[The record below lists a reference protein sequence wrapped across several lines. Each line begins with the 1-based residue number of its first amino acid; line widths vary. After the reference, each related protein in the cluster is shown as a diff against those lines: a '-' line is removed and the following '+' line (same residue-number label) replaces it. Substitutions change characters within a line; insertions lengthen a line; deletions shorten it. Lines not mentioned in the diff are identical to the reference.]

1 MKIKIPTLWEGS
13 EFKRSSRYDLEAG
26 LSSAQSI
33 AQRVKN
39 ANLIVAEFMRRGYP
53 LGIALAAVVNAR
65 HESDLS
71 NYAAGDSGRSI
82 GLFQLYDS
90 GAGKGM
96 TIEERQDPYN
106 NTKRIIEETD
116 IYGKRSYSDGRT
128 NLMTAYANGASIAEL
143 AVIFGRDIER
153 PANKGVGR
161 DKTARSLFPMIADLP
176 AKHLVK
182 GAALGVILL
191 TGASV
196 VVAGGVIYYFWRR
209 RNK

>member
-1 MKIKIPTLWEGS
+1 MKVKIPTLWEGS
-13 EFKRSSRYDLEAG
+13 EFQRSSRYDLEAG
-26 LSSAQSI
+26 LSSVQSI

-153 PANKGVGR
+153 PKNKGVGR

-176 AKHLVK
+176 AKHLAK

>member
-1 MKIKIPTLWEGS
+1 MKVKIPTLWEGS
-13 EFKRSSRYDLEAG
+13 EFQRSSRYDLEAG
-26 LSSAQSI
+26 LSSVQSI

-176 AKHLVK
+176 AKHLAK

>member
-1 MKIKIPTLWEGS
+1 MKVKLPTLWEGS
-13 EFKRSSRYDLEAG
+13 EFQRASRYDLEAG
-26 LSSAQSI
+26 LSTAQSV
-33 AQRVKN
+33 AQRIKN
-39 ANLIVAEFMRRGYP
+39 AKLIVTQFLRAGYP
-53 LGIALAAVVNAR
+53 LGIALAAVVNSR

-96 TIEERQDPYN
+96 TIEERQDPKK
-106 NTKRIIEETD
+106 NTLRIIEETD

-128 NLMTAYANGASIAEL
+128 NLMTAYDNGASL
-143 AVIFGRDIER
+143 ADLAIIFGRDIER
-153 PANKGVGR
+153 PANKGAGR

>member
-1 MKIKIPTLWEGS
+1 MKVKIPTLWEGS
-13 EFKRSSRYDLEAG
+13 EFQRSSRYDLEAG
-26 LSSAQSI
+26 LSSVQSI

-153 PANKGVGR
+153 PKNKGVGR